1 MAEREIVTDGMICL
15 QGNGTMIEH
24 SNRVNFIKHGYVVFV
39 TVLWR
44 INFIYIEF
52 ACLCGRLIGKTEILF
67 IKIII
72 IKMQKGRLQNI

>member
-15 QGNGTMIEH
+15 QGNAMIEH

-52 ACLCGRLIGKTEILF
+52 AYLCGRLIGKTEILF

-72 IKMQKGRLQNI
+72 IKIQKGRLQNI